1 MSNKTI
7 KCNSCGFPL
16 DAASASQNRIKC
28 PKCGSVNVIETAKSL
43 SDSDNESGDVV
54 GGVPVTVGGAAIHRS
69 IVSWIL
75 QKHAIMPPD
84 VFEELRLTSVER
96 FCVPCYL
103 FECNAT
109 IRYSYEVGNQRERVR
124 RIGDDDDYTERYTE
138 YTHHNDAYEFS
149 ACVLVAENDQFA
161 KPIQSLYE
169 NLTLSDV
176 VDLESLKYPSD
187 VKQQSSNVTF
197 PKAQEEVKTIVG
209 NRAQEGI
216 KKILERTDHKDLQIR
231 NDYHVEYDS
240 TPKRILAPLIHVTF
254 SYKDKTGDFWL
265 TGDATRVQADNPP
278 VDISY
283 NQQINQYASKTHL
296 SFSCC
301 LPFALGLL
309 CVLLGI
315 VLFFDPTATS
325 SESLCAL
332 LIGGLL
338 LGLGGFLTYRTDSSV
353 KKAQAALEKF
363 IQEHNN
369 IYAQFIK
376 GKIPL
381 RGIWEKSL
389 RGKPEAF
396 PENVI
401 RTQLNITSIGPRKAD
416 VVNIVHNSTNMDHK
430 QIEERIKLRLIGA
443 VITIT
448 CGSDAEADRIQ
459 KELESV
465 GATVTRTYLLP

>member
-1 MSNKTI
+1 MSDKVI

-16 DAASASQNRIKC
+16 EASAASHNRIKC
-28 PKCGSVNVIETAKSL
+28 PKCGVVNVIETAKSP
-43 SDSDNESGDVV
+43 SDSDEAIV
-54 GGVPVTVGGAAIHRS
+54 GGFQLTAGGAAIHKG
-69 IVSWIL
+69 IVAWII
-75 QKHAIMPPD
+75 ANYETAPTD
-84 VFEELRLTSVER
+84 VFEHLRLTSVER
-96 FCVPCYL
+96 ICVPCYL

-149 ACVLVAENDQFA
+149 GSVLVSENDLFA

-169 NLTLSDV
+169 NLTFSDV

-187 VKQQSSNVTF
+187 VKQQFSNVTF
-197 PKAQEEVKTIVG
+197 PKAQAEVKTIVG
-209 NRAQEGI
+209 NRAQEGV

-265 TGDATRVQADNPP
+265 TGDATRVIVDNFPLN
-278 VDISY
+278 Y
-283 NQQINQYASKTHL
+283 EYQNTQL
-296 SFSCC
+296 SLKKKLYSGCSGC
-301 LPFALGLL
+301 
-309 CVLLGI
+309 GI
-315 VLFFDPTATS
+315 VLLLIPLIIGDLFVSIQMAGGIAGVFISNAFIFSLTCLGMYLKSRSDKESKRFS
-325 SESLCAL
+325 SELESL
-332 LIGGLL
+332 
-338 LGLGGFLTYRTDSSV
+338 T
-353 KKAQAALEKF
+353 
-363 IQEHNN
+363 QEHNN

-376 GKIPL
+376 GQIPL
-381 RGIWEKSL
+381 HGVWEKSL

-401 RTQLNITSIGPRKAD
+401 RTQLNITSIGDRKSE
-416 VVNIVHNSTNMDHK
+416 VI
-430 QIEERIKLRLIGA
+430 RITSQSANLSLQDAEAFFAKGP
-443 VITIT
+443 VTIT
-448 CGSDAEADRIQ
+448 CDSDAEADRIQ

-465 GATVTRTYLLP
+465 GATVTRTYILSDIINNS

>member
-16 DAASASQNRIKC
+16 DASAASQNRIKC
-28 PKCGSVNVIETAKSL
+28 PKCGSVNVIETPKSETT
-43 SDSDNESGDVV
+43 SDHDSENIV
-54 GGVPVTVGGAAIHRS
+54 GGVPVTVGGAAIHKG
-69 IVSWIL
+69 VVAWIL
-75 QKHAIMPPD
+75 QNHSIMPPD
-84 VFEELRLTSVER
+84 VFQELRLTGVER

-149 ACVLVAENDQFA
+149 GCVLVAENDQFA

-169 NLTLSDV
+169 NLTFSDV

-187 VKQQSSNVTF
+187 VKQQPSNVTF
-197 PKAQEEVKTIVG
+197 PKAQEEVKTIIG

-265 TGDATRVQADNPP
+265 TGDATRVQADNSP

-283 NQQINQYASKTHL
+283 NQQINQHRSKIHFGC
-296 SFSCC
+296 SGC
-301 LPFALGLL
+301 LPIALGLL
-309 CVLLGI
+309 VVISGI
-315 VLFFDPTATS
+315 IAFFDSTVSNSA
-325 SESLCAL
+325 SLTT
-332 LIGGLL
+332 LL
-338 LGLGGFLTYRTDSSV
+338 LGGLFIGLGVYSFCRTENATRQAQTAIAKLT
-353 KKAQAALEKF
+353 
-363 IQEHNN
+363 QEHNS

-381 RGIWEKSL
+381 RGVWEKSL

-448 CGSDAEADRIQ
+448 CDSDAEADRIQ

>member
-1 MSNKTI
+1 MSDKVLR
-7 KCNSCGFPL
+7 CNSCGFTL
-16 DAASASQNRIKC
+16 EASSASQNRIKC
-28 PKCGSVNVIETAKSL
+28 PKCGAVNVIETPKSETT
-43 SDSDNESGDVV
+43 SDHDSETIV
-54 GGVPVTVGGAAIHRS
+54 GGVPVTVGGVAIHRS

-96 FCVPCYL
+96 ICVPCYL

-124 RIGDDDDYTERYTE
+124 RIGDDHDYTERYTE

-149 ACVLVAENDQFA
+149 GCVLVSENAQFA

-169 NLTLSDV
+169 YLTFSDV

-187 VKQQSSNVTF
+187 VKQQPSNVTF
-197 PKAQEEVKTIVG
+197 PKAQEEVKTIIG
-209 NRAQEGI
+209 NRAQEGV

-265 TGDATRVQADNPP
+265 TGDAARTQADNPP
-278 VDISY
+278 IDISY
-283 NQQINQYASKTHL
+283 NEQIKQHTRKMHMGCSGCFTIL
-296 SFSCC
+296 
-301 LPFALGLL
+301 LGLVSIAL
-309 CVLLGI
+309 IAFLDSTAPKSAALVLFLLGG
-315 VLFFDPTATS
+315 LF
-325 SESLCAL
+325 
-332 LIGGLL
+332 I
-338 LGLGGFLTYRTDSSV
+338 GLGGFLLYRSDKSI
-353 KKAQAALEKF
+353 KKAQIAIAKLT
-363 IQEHNN
+363 QEHNS

-381 RGIWEKSL
+381 HGIWEKSL

-401 RTQLNITSIGPRKAD
+401 RTQLNITSIGDRKSE
-416 VVNIVHNSTNMDHK
+416 VI
-430 QIEERIKLRLIGA
+430 RITSQSANLSLQDAEALFAKGP
-443 VITIT
+443 VTIT